1 MKPAKERG
9 GFGAGGTKFLWCMAQ
24 IAALSSEQGRTPPSA
39 ALAMGWG
46 PGLAPLV
53 PFAPQHSY
61 FEHRGAGEQPWGS
74 LLIRPS

>member
-1 MKPAKERG
+1 MKPSKERG

-39 ALAMGWG
+39 ALATGWG

-53 PFAPQHSY
+53 STPALNREGLESSP
-61 FEHRGAGEQPWGS
+61 ERGPGGS
-74 LLIRPS
+74 FFIRPS